1 MTTQIDGGFDEN
13 RSYPDTASYLGSIV
27 GSTPTTDSDFLDT
40 SIFPGFVQNYMTN
53 DDTWITE
60 ILARFYQKM
69 YFDKNATTLSTLDV
83 QSAMINYLQSITSG
97 SGATPSN
104 LDSLALNFVTW
115 SLDNLGYVS
124 PALDTEKALMLDGSN
139 STDLRFA
146 LNLIISANLGAA
158 TGSFS
163 NQLETAMSGLVSSD
177 ISPFT
182 TVPQPS
188 RINYIHDSIN
198 STALGLAN
206 FTDSGSIIE
215 AMVEKSIV
223 GALKDLST
231 LTTPTGVEVIDRLN
245 QYYTRFAAIAN
256 YFEVFQAF
264 NLGATSGVGSPA
276 QTALFNFIDT
286 LANDPNGDGLNF
298 SQDFGAW
305 FTAVKE
311 NYIAGINGNPSLN
324 QSMMG
329 PSSAKVAIINR
340 IYALIAA
347 MIQIVQKTT
356 AAQADQLKVL
366 SVLQGEMTNLISA
379 APILTSSSDGELGDS
394 DTDENQS
401 TLRDELNSVIT
412 AWTDTIRA
420 QRDFI
425 KSQAQTQQTNV
436 NNSNDAVNQQASMA
450 TALIQQ
456 QSTLL
461 SAIYR

>member
-1 MTTQIDGGFDEN
+1 MTTQINGGYDED
-13 RSYPDTASYLGSIV
+13 RSYTDTASHLGSIV
-27 GSTPTTDSDFLDT
+27 GSTPTTDTDFLDD
-40 SIFPGFVQNYMTN
+40 SIFPGFNQKYMSSDN
-53 DDTWITE
+53 TWITE

-69 YFDKNATTLSTLDV
+69 VFDQNGTTLSTLDV
-83 QSAMINYLQSITSG
+83 QSAISNYLQSISAGSG
-97 SGATPSN
+97 SMPKDLDDLAENFVDWSLSN
-104 LDSLALNFVTW
+104 LN
-115 SLDNLGYVS
+115 YVS
-124 PALDTEKALMLDGSN
+124 PALENEKSLLLDGSN
-139 STDLRFA
+139 STDIRMA
-146 LNLIISANLGAA
+146 LYLIVSANLGIA
-158 TGSFS
+158 TGSFA
-163 NQLETAMSGLVSSD
+163 NQLEAAMLGLVGTD

-182 TVPQPS
+182 TVPLPS
-188 RINYIHDSIN
+188 RINYIHTSI
-198 STALGLAN
+198 STTALGLAN
-206 FTDSGSIIE
+206 LTNSGAIID
-215 AMVEKSIV
+215 AMVEKSV
-223 GALKDLST
+223 SSALKQLGSMVNPTSGALIT
-231 LTTPTGVEVIDRLN
+231 ELN

-264 NLGATSGVGSPA
+264 NLGATSGVGSAA
-276 QTALFNFIDT
+276 QTALFNFIDS

-298 SQDFGAW
+298 SQDFGTW

-311 NYIAGINGNPSLN
+311 NYIAAINGNPSLAL
-324 QSMMG
+324 SAMG

-340 IYALIAA
+340 IYALIAE
-347 MIQIVQKTT
+347 MIEIVQKTT

-366 SVLQGEMTNLISA
+366 SVLQGEMTNMISK

-394 DTDENQS
+394 DTDDNQS

-420 QRDFI
+420 QRDFV